1 MKLPDTMEGAFVLSV
16 IDFFL
21 CFVFIGAI
29 GGVLALFPWLNR
41 LGEVKEEKY

>member
-1 MKLPDTMEGAFVLSV
+1 MKLPDTMEGALVLSI
-16 IDFFL
+16 IDFLL

-29 GGVLALFPWLNR
+29 GGILALFPWLNR